1 MNIIVL
7 SDTHG
12 LLRPEAKKPLETAD
26 AVIHAGDFGSEKSYN
41 EIKAAI
47 NPDAPFFAVRGN
59 NDGWSKDLPETLEFT
74 LGGLG
79 FFLIHNKRGIPKN
92 ISADIIIFGHSHKYF
107 CEASGGILRLNP
119 GSFGRKRFNLPITM
133 AELKIDSGECSV
145 KKIDIT
151 DTAEITKMPKDLSKA
166 VSEVARRAER
176 GESADKIAKKLGL
189 DPVFATQV
197 IRMKVTHPGIDTDG
211 IIDRITKK

>member
-12 LLRPEAKKPLETAD
+12 LLRSEAKRLLKAAD
-26 AVIHAGDFGSEKSYN
+26 AVIHAGDFGAEKNYN
-41 EIKAAI
+41 EIKAAAR
-47 NPDAPFFAVRGN
+47 PGAPFFAVRGN
-59 NDGWSKDLPETLEFT
+59 NDGWSKNLPETLEFT
-74 LGGLG
+74 LEGVR

-107 CEASGGILRLNP
+107 SDTSGGILRLNP
-119 GSFGRKRFNLPITM
+119 GSFGKKRFNLPITM
-133 AELKIDSGECSV
+133 AELKIDSGEFSV
-145 KKIDIT
+145 RKIDIT

-166 VSEVARRAER
+166 VNEIVRRADR
-176 GESADKIAKKLGL
+176 GESADRIAKKLGL
-189 DPVFATQV
+189 DPTFAAQV

-211 IIDRITKK
+211 IIDRITQK